1 MGMWLSWIL
10 DDHDGHFLFEGRS
23 KRCLA
28 EAQTKQSLG
37 LFDVFLF
44 VSPENDTF
52 LQRVAWLFKVI
63 VVVHTLI
70 QFGFKT
76 YSFSAQRFFCTIA
89 KPVNLSR
96 CRNTW
101 PPRDSKFPLIWWV
114 LLWCTSPTTL
124 DFESSNCLEA
134 WFVCWVPGCWWEWN
148 LS

>member
-23 KRCLA
+23 KRCVA

-37 LFDVFLF
+37 LFDVFFFSAGKWHFSSKGRMTLQGH
-44 VSPENDTF
+44 SCSSHLDT
-52 LQRVAWLFKVI
+52 VW
-63 VVVHTLI
+63 
-70 QFGFKT
+70 FKT
-76 YSFSAQRFFCTIA
+76 YSSRHSVHCTIA
-89 KPVNLSR
+89 KQPNQSFSR

-134 WFVCWVPGCWWEWN
+134 WFVSWVPGCWWDWN